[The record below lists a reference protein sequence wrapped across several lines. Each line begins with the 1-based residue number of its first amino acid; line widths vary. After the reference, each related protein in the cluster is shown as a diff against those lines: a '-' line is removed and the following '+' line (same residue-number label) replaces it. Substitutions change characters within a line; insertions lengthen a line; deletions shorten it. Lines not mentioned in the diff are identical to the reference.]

1 MDRSPQF
8 RRLWLLSWG
17 LCAGFAVVAVR
28 LVYLQALMPRET
40 GPRSAPEP
48 EIEIKRPALRGEIRD
63 ATGATLV
70 QSRLAVVV
78 RADPV
83 QIGPFA
89 PELARLAA
97 PYLELPEAEVLAR
110 LQPVQVPQTNAVL
123 AWSGGRPVTNLQV
136 VMKTRRSNLVATNVS
151 VAAWDQLFAAL
162 QTNDFPA
169 QVALRRERDAI
180 RARVRQKRDAVPW
193 WDLPA
198 RWMARREASLAE
210 RDVQREI
217 RLMRRDLLPCRRKGL
232 FPEFVHLRQYP
243 HDHLAAHV
251 LGFTTNNFDPD
262 ARESG
267 LPIPM
272 SGAQGLEQRCQEL
285 LEGSPG
291 LVRMRL
297 LLGREYVPSRG
308 RDVPS
313 RDGNT
318 LLLTLDLRIQ
328 EAVERALD
336 EAMAR
341 LNPSSMCAIVVRPS
355 TGDILALANR
365 PTFNPNQR
373 RGESMEAFKNR
384 ALTESFEPGS
394 TFKIVTLAAVLNE
407 GRATLE
413 EPIDCHFGRWAIPGL
428 GRTIHDDQ
436 GHHLGVVSVEEAF
449 AHSSNVGAV
458 ALSLRLQTNQFLR
471 YIRDFGFLE
480 RTGIECAELRT
491 NWVPGAAGRPRMTL
505 SFGETPG
512 RLPSWDRLTA
522 SSLAF
527 GYGLRVTP
535 LQSVMAAA
543 ALANGGVLM
552 KPRLVQKILT
562 PDGQSLWENPAQAV
576 RTVVRPATAAQM
588 VRALCAAVDSGT
600 GKAAALEDFE
610 VAGKTGTA
618 KLAVKG
624 RYTTT
629 DYYASFLGFFPA
641 HRPEVAIIVTADRP
655 TTAGK
660 AYYGGKACAPAFRAI
675 ASEVANILQ
684 LAPTVIRSNTVT
696 AGWSGRRPALTDLS
710 LERP

>member
-8 RRLWLLSWG
+8 RRLWLLTWG
-17 LCAGFAVVAVR
+17 LGAGFAAVAVR
-28 LVYLQALMPRET
+28 LVYLQAIQPGDTKPR
-40 GPRSAPEP
+40 GGVEP
-48 EIEIKRPALRGEIRD
+48 EIVIKRPALRGEIRD
-63 ATGATLV
+63 ATGTPLV

-97 PYLELPEAEVLAR
+97 PYLELPEAEILAR
-110 LQPVQVPQTNAVL
+110 LRPVMFPDTNWVVTL
-123 AWSGGRPVTNLQV
+123 TGGRPTTNAEV
-136 VMKTRRSNLVATNVS
+136 VLKPRRSNLVATNIS
-151 VAAWDQLFAAL
+151 LAAWDQLFAAL
-162 QTNDFPA
+162 QTNDFPG
-169 QVALRRERDAI
+169 QVKLRRERDLLRERTRREHA
-180 RARVRQKRDAVPW
+180 AVPW

-198 RWMARREASLAE
+198 RWTARREASAAE
-210 RDVQREI
+210 RAVQREL
-217 RLMRRDLLPCRRKGL
+217 RLLRRDLLPCRRKGL

-243 HDHLAAHV
+243 QDHLAAHL
-251 LGFTTNNFDPD
+251 LGFTTNDFNP
-262 ARESG
+262 ASHEAG

-272 SGAQGLEQRCQEL
+272 RGAQGLEHRANEVLQERA
-285 LEGSPG
+285 G
-291 LVRMRL
+291 LVKMRL
-297 LLGREYVPSRG
+297 LLGREYVPSRL
-308 RDVPS
+308 RDVPA

-318 LLLTLDLRIQ
+318 LLLSLDLRIQ

-336 EAMAR
+336 EAVER

-373 RGESMEAFKNR
+373 RGTPLEAFKNR

-394 TFKIVTLAAVLNE
+394 TFKLVTYSAVLNE

-413 EPIDCHFGRWAIPGL
+413 EPIDCHGGRWVIPGI
-428 GRTIHDDQ
+428 GRTINDDQ
-436 GHHLGVVSVEEAF
+436 SHHLGVVSVEEAF

-471 YIRDFGFLE
+471 YIRDFGFLA
-480 RTGIECAELRT
+480 RTGIECAEIST
-491 NWVPGAAGRPRMTL
+491 NWVTGKDGRPRMVL
-505 SFGETPG
+505 SHGESGG
-512 RLPSWDRLTA
+512 RLPSWDRYTP

-543 ALANGGVLM
+543 AIANDGVLM
-552 KPRLVQKILT
+552 KPRLVRRILT
-562 PDGQSLWENPAQAV
+562 PGGQLVWENPTQAV
-576 RTVVRPATAAQM
+576 RTVVSPETAALM
-588 VRALCAAVDSGT
+588 VRALCAVVDSGS
-600 GKAAALEDFE
+600 GKSAALEDFE

-618 KLAVKG
+618 KLTVNG
-624 RYTTT
+624 RYTGT
-629 DYYASFLGFFPA
+629 DYYASFVGFFPA

-660 AYYGGKACAPAFRAI
+660 AYYGGKACAPTFRAI
-675 ASEVANILQ
+675 ASEIANILQ
-684 LAPTVIRSNTVT
+684 LTPTVLRSNTVT
-696 AGWSGRRPALTDLS
+696 AGWSGRLPSLTGT
-710 LERP
+710 P